1 MHRTGLPVVWC
12 GLLAVALTV
21 AGTARANSGLGHR
34 LIGLRTLVDMK
45 EHPERYGHIP
55 PEVRAQLT
63 AGLAPDA
70 NGRYNLAYD
79 RMNDVQKCFLNG
91 TTGPDNMHIMPE
103 AHEDGVGMARRLMER
118 AMAEKDPAR
127 RAQMMAYCYG
137 FETHVVADSIT
148 HAMLN
153 QTGFNFDYDSAADH
167 KAFEDK
173 FDLDAAQ
180 AWFAEHATDPATAL
194 TNAQTD
200 NAFTN
205 EDDGG
210 IESTLVD
217 SNYLTGYLTTLWD
230 VGIYI
235 ITDYGTG
242 ALEYVPLV
250 RTTPIGVVVGI
261 LSDDDVQRG
270 LTGQNGPTES
280 PPAVTRGWIDTI
292 CQHVPTGT
300 QLIQEGPKDLTE
312 NLDHPEGRLLVD
324 PPKPPPGEYK
334 WPEPLKVN
342 WPEPVSLR

>member
-1 MHRTGLPVVWC
+1 MRQSGLAVLWF
-12 GLLAVALTV
+12 GLLAVALAV
-21 AGTARANSGLGHR
+21 AGTAHANSGLGHR

-45 EHPERYGHIP
+45 EHPEKWGHIP
-55 PEVRAQLT
+55 ADLRAQLT
-63 AGLAPDA
+63 AGLTPDA

-79 RMNDVQKCFLNG
+79 RMSDVQKCFLNG

-103 AHEDGVGMARRLMER
+103 AHEDGVGMARHLMER

-137 FETHVVADSIT
+137 FETHVVADSVT

-153 QTGFNFDYDSAADH
+153 NLGFNFDYDSAADH
-167 KAFEDK
+167 KAYEDK

-180 AWFAEHATDPATAL
+180 AWFAEHATDPEAAL
-194 TNAQTD
+194 TNAKTD

-210 IESTLVD
+210 IESTLLD
-217 SNYLTGYLTTLWD
+217 RNYLTGYLTTLWD

-250 RTTPIGVVVGI
+250 VPTPVGFGVGV
-261 LSDDDVQRG
+261 LADDDVQRA
-270 LTGQNGPTES
+270 LTGQKNPTEV
-280 PPAVTRGWIDTI
+280 PLETTRGWIDQI
-292 CQHVPTGT
+292 CQHTSTGT
-300 QLIQEGPKDLTE
+300 QLIQQGPKDLTE
-312 NLDHPEGRLLVD
+312 NLDHPEGRLLMD
-324 PPKPPPGEYK
+324 PPKPPPGEIK

-342 WPEPVSLR
+342 WPEPIKLN